1 MIAVQEPTAAIQA
14 GLVSSDVVPVDGSG
28 QDGGGG
34 AGVGARLWT
43 HGHQLRVAQHNIRN

>member
-34 AGVGARLWT
+34 AGVGARL
-43 HGHQLRVAQHNIRN
+43 